1 MYNGGGFVVYQALKK
16 KKMKTS
22 CVTYGGKNKGNLVS
36 WMCENV
42 EWLFLAGL
50 GEFKKKT
57 YICVLILV

>member
-1 MYNGGGFVVYQALKK
+1 MCLIENAFFFYQDFKK
-16 KKMKTS
+16 KKTS